1 MYYDFGMM
9 GTIPTLT
16 RERLSDL
23 FYAVYKKDSDEV
35 TRLLL
40 ELQILVPSAD
50 LLSVKR
56 SIAFFLERLGQQ
68 AERQETVGN
77 IGEDLFAIAVDQP
90 FRFPATFTFVLRAF
104 GTLEGI
110 GAGLDPKFKFVEVA
124 APYATELLN
133 LKEGDARRQFAV
145 QQLALAVSSA
155 SASAAALPGRV
166 QRIDATMAKLEAGDL
181 KLRVRVLD
189 GERADRRSA
198 VMQAATVCLVAASS
212 ALNVGVSLAVAGRD
226 VPASAAMGIAAVA
239 AAAAIRNFWR
249 IGRLDEFEKT
259 IKRGASPSSGSGDAS
274 VARTR

>member
-1 MYYDFGMM
+1 MM